1 MRKLDVANSDKAY
14 EPVGAREF
22 RESIALKK
30 LDRVNQTFQ
39 SLSNGKKFPRY
50 AYDEYIADA
59 VYLVMYLVG
68 SKFNDTEDRSATG
81 SDVADAIFASIRR
94 ARKVK

>member
-14 EPVGAREF
+14 EPVEAREF
-22 RESIALKK
+22 RKSIALKK

-39 SLSNGKKFPRY
+39 SLSDDKKFPRY
-50 AYDEYIADA
+50 AYDDYIADA

-68 SKFNDTEDRSATG
+68 TKFNDTENRDATG
-81 SDVADAIFASIRR
+81 SDVADAVIASVRR